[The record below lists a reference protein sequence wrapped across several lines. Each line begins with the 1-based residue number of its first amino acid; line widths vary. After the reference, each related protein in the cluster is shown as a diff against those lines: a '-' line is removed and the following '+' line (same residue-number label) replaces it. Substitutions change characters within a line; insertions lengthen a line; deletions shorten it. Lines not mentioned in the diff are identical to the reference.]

1 MPCSLPPYSL
11 NLWSFVHRTCPLK
24 VPRTIAK
31 TKRATLPRFL
41 LEKWLLISAISIFLS
56 CCLVLL
62 FFRNPYYSVLSGI
75 IGSKFAVLL
84 LYFFLSKAW
93 KPWFYCI
100 PSFKDFIVG
109 IESRFNVLSCI
120 IKYYSKFLNFFA
132 TYYHALFRIMQSEF
146 VALLLYL
153 QNSVALQHI
162 HQGLFPK
169 KCVDCVIS
177 FRLLLFSSYQ

>member
-41 LEKWLLISAISIFLS
+41 LEKWLLISAISLFLS

-109 IESRFNVLSCI
+109 NNIQVKALSCI
-120 IKYYSKFLNFFA
+120 IPYLRLFQQFA
-132 TYYHALFRIMQSEF
+132 SMHYHALLCTVISKF
-146 VALLLYL
+146 VAILL
-153 QNSVALQHI
+153 QK
-162 HQGLFPK
+162 LFFVTWAHPRTL
-169 KCVDCVIS
+169 S
-177 FRLLLFSSYQ
+177 